1 MSASEPQRRTWQTL
15 SDQQRTIAKDLMERA
30 QRMWA
35 EADGEISLREAIEL
49 AAFQAGHQTLKEA
62 K

>member
-15 SDQQRTIAKDLMERA
+15 SDQQRIIAKDLMERA